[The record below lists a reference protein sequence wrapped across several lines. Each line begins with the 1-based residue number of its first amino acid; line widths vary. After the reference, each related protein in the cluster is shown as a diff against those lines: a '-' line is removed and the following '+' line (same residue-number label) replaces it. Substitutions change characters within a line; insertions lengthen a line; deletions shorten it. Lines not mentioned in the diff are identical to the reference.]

1 MLIFKRG
8 PMHDAA
14 HRILRFGL
22 YEVDLRSGELRKDG
36 VRVRLQEQP
45 LQVLSLLLRQPG
57 EIVTREEIQR
67 EIWGGDTFVDFD
79 HGLNKAISKLREALN
94 DSPTVPRFIET
105 IARRGYR
112 FLAPVSTAPVSGNGR
127 PVVKKQ
133 RIAILPFQ
141 NLSGDPNQEFF
152 SDGLTEEMII
162 HVGQLQPSQ
171 LSVIA
176 RTSVFPYKGSSKGI
190 QTIGNELQVD
200 FVLEGSVRRF
210 NDRVRISAQLIQV
223 SDESCLWS
231 ETYDRELADV
241 FTIQHEVTRKIGAS
255 LAFELLPEQRPEPA
269 PAPTNSTLA
278 HEAYLYG
285 RFLWNRRTEESVL
298 EAMRQ
303 FREALKIDQGYALA
317 HAGMANCYGM
327 LGWYGTISSK
337 EAGEKATAA
346 VHRALQIDPRLA
358 EAQCALALVKFWY
371 EWDWAGADTAFKRSL
386 ERSPNY
392 AAAYHWYGTYL
403 NAMRRFDEA
412 EWAHKRASE
421 LDPMSITVAKAGADI
436 SLYRRN
442 YADAIARLRAILDRD
457 PKFYGAHFDLGR
469 AYLFA
474 GKYADAIVALETS
487 MELSGSLTGMAPL
500 GCAMARAGLKVEATA
515 ILEDLKNP
523 VSQRN
528 TSPAGIAS
536 ILAALGDHDQAFEY
550 LDKAFEGRCFWL
562 VYLEVDPSFD
572 CIRSDPRFCALVKR
586 MGFPHRSDDS
596 TSPRRALA

>member
-1 MLIFKRG
+1 
-8 PMHDAA
+8 MHDAVQ
-14 HRILRFGL
+14 RILRFGL

-36 VRVRLQEQP
+36 IRVRLQEQP

-94 DSPTVPRFIET
+94 DSPSAPRFIET

-112 FLAPVSTAPVSGNGR
+112 FLAPVSSAQVAAGNGR

-141 NLSGDPNQEFF
+141 NLSGDSSQEFF

-162 HVGQLQPSQ
+162 HVGQLQPAQ

-176 RTSVFPYKGSSKGI
+176 RTSVFPYKGSGKGI

-200 FVLEGSVRRF
+200 YVLEGSVRRF

-241 FTIQHEVTRKIGAS
+241 FTIQHEVARKIGAS
-255 LAFELLPEQRPEPA
+255 LAFELLPEQRPEPVA
-269 PAPTNSTLA
+269 PPTNSAQA

-317 HAGMANCYGM
+317 HAGIANCYGM
-327 LGWYGTISSK
+327 LGWYGTLSPK
-337 EAGEKATAA
+337 EAGEKATSA

-358 EAQCALALVKFWY
+358 EAQFSLALVKFWY
-371 EWDWAGADTAFKRSL
+371 EWDWAGADAAFKRSI

-392 AAAYHWYGTYL
+392 AAAYHWYGAYL
-403 NAMRRFDEA
+403 NAMGRFDA
-412 EWAHKRASE
+412 ADYAYRRAAE
-421 LDPMSITVAKAGADI
+421 LDPISIAVEKTAADTL
-436 SLYRRN
+436 LYRREYN
-442 YADAIARLRAILDRD
+442 EAIVRLRSVIDRD
-457 PKFYGAHFDLGR
+457 PRFFTAHFDLGR

-474 GKYADAIVALETS
+474 GRYAEAVSSLETAI
-487 MELSGSLTGMAPL
+487 ELSGSLAGTAAL
-500 GCAMARAGLKVEATA
+500 GCALAHAGRRAEATA
-515 ILEDLKNP
+515 ILQDLVCP
-523 VSQRN
+523 ASQRSV
-528 TSPAGIAS
+528 SPTGVAS
-536 ILAALGDHDQAFEY
+536 ILLALGDREQAFEY
-550 LDKAFEGRCFWL
+550 LDKAFDNRCFTL

-572 CIRSDPRFCALVKR
+572 SIRAEVRFCSLLKR
-586 MGFPHRSDDS
+586 MGFRNGADQSIVN
-596 TSPRRALA
+596 RQALA

>member
-1 MLIFKRG
+1 
-8 PMHDAA
+8 MHDAVQ
-14 HRILRFGL
+14 RILRFGL
-22 YEVDLRSGELRKDG
+22 YEVDLRSGELRKNG
-36 VRVRLQEQP
+36 IRVRLQEQP

-94 DSPTVPRFIET
+94 DSPTTPRFIET

-112 FLAPVSTAPVSGNGR
+112 FLAPVNSAQVPAGNGR

-141 NLSGDPNQEFF
+141 NLSGDSSQEFF

-176 RTSVFPYKGSSKGI
+176 RTSVAPYKGSGKGI

-200 FVLEGSVRRF
+200 YVLEGSVRRF
-210 NDRVRISAQLIQV
+210 HDRVRISAQLIQV

-241 FTIQHEVTRKIGAS
+241 FTIQHEVARKIGAS
-255 LAFELLPEQRPEPA
+255 LAFELLPEQRPEPVT
-269 PAPTNSTLA
+269 PPTNSTQA

-285 RFLWNRRTEESVL
+285 RFLWNRRTEDSVL

-317 HAGMANCYGM
+317 YAGIANCYGM
-327 LGWYGTISSK
+327 LGWYGTITSK

-358 EAQCALALVKFWY
+358 EAQCSLALVKFWY
-371 EWDWAGADTAFKRSL
+371 EWDWSGADAAFRRSI

-392 AAAYHWYGTYL
+392 AAAYHWYGAYL
-403 NAMRRFDEA
+403 NAMGRFDEA
-412 EWAHKRASE
+412 ESAYRRASE
-421 LDPMSITVAKAGADI
+421 LDPMSMTVEKAAADTF
-436 SLYRRN
+436 LYRREYN
-442 YADAIARLRAILDRD
+442 EAIARLRTIIDRE
-457 PKFYGAHFDLGR
+457 PRFYSAHFDLGR
-469 AYLFA
+469 AFLFA
-474 GKYADAIVALETS
+474 GRYADAVSSLETAI
-487 MELSGSLTGMAPL
+487 ELSGSLAGTAAL
-500 GCAMARAGLKVEATA
+500 GCALARAGRRAEATA
-515 ILEDLKNP
+515 ILEDLMCP
-523 VSQRN
+523 ASQRSV
-528 TSPAGIAS
+528 SPTGVAS
-536 ILAALGDHDQAFEY
+536 ILLALGDRDQAFEF
-550 LDKAFEGRCFWL
+550 LDKAFDNRCFWL
-562 VYLEVDPSFD
+562 VYLEVDPSYD
-572 CIRSDPRFCALVKR
+572 CIRSDARFCSLLKR
-586 MGFPHRSDDS
+586 MGFKRGVDQNLADHQ
-596 TSPRRALA
+596 ALA

>member
-1 MLIFKRG
+1 
-8 PMHDAA
+8 MHDTA
-14 HRILRFGL
+14 HGTRILRFGL

-36 VRVRLQEQP
+36 VRIRLQEQP

-94 DSPTVPRFIET
+94 DSPSAPRFIET

-112 FLAPVSTAPVSGNGR
+112 FLAPVRVAQAATGNGR
-127 PVVKKQ
+127 PIVKRQ

-162 HVGQLQPSQ
+162 HVGRLQPSE

-176 RTSVFPYKGSSKGI
+176 RTSVMPYKGSPKGI
-190 QTIGNELQVD
+190 QTIGQELQVD
-200 FVLEGSVRRF
+200 YVLEGSVRRF
-210 NDRVRISAQLIQV
+210 NDRARISAQLIQV
-223 SDESCLWS
+223 EDESCLWS
-231 ETYDRELADV
+231 ETYERELADV
-241 FTIQHEVTRKIGAS
+241 FTIQHEVARKIGAS
-255 LAFELLPEQRPEPA
+255 LAFELLPEQRPEPVA
-269 PAPTNSTLA
+269 APTTSALA

-285 RFLWNRRTEESVL
+285 RFMWNRRTEQSVL

-317 HAGMANCYGM
+317 HAGLANCYGM
-327 LGWYGTISSK
+327 LGWYGTLSSK

-346 VHRALQIDPRLA
+346 VHRALQIDSSLA
-358 EAQCALALVKFWY
+358 EAQCSLALVKFWY
-371 EWDWAGADTAFKRSL
+371 EWDWAAADIAFRRAI

-392 AAAYHWYGTYL
+392 AAAYHWYGAYL
-403 NAMRRFDEA
+403 NAMGRFDEA
-412 EWAHKRASE
+412 ECTYSRVSE
-421 LDPMSITVAKAGADI
+421 LDPMSIAVEKAAADTF
-436 SLYRRN
+436 LYRRE
-442 YADAIARLRAILDRD
+442 YSETIARLRTIIDRK
-457 PKFYGAHFDLGR
+457 PRFFSAHFDLGR

-474 GKYADAIVALETS
+474 GKYVDAIQSLETAI
-487 MELSGSLTGMAPL
+487 ELSGNLAGMAAL
-500 GCAMARAGLKVEATA
+500 GSALARAGRKTEATA

-528 TSPAGIAS
+528 ISPFGVAT
-536 ILAALGDHDQAFEY
+536 ILLALGDCEQAFQY
-550 LDKAFEGRCFWL
+550 LDKAFESRCFWL
-562 VYLEVDPSFD
+562 VYLDVDPSFD
-572 CIRSDPRFCALVKR
+572 SIRPDPRFCSLLKR
-586 MGFPHRSDDS
+586 MGFPDS
-596 TSPRRALA
+596 SRDSAVRQRALA

>member
-1 MLIFKRG
+1 
-8 PMHDAA
+8 MHDAVQ
-14 HRILRFGL
+14 RILRFGL

-36 VRVRLQEQP
+36 IRVRLQEQP

-94 DSPTVPRFIET
+94 DSPTTPRFIET

-112 FLAPVSTAPVSGNGR
+112 FLAPVSSAQVPSGNGR

-141 NLSGDPNQEFF
+141 NLSGDSSQEFF

-176 RTSVFPYKGSSKGI
+176 RTSIAPYKGSGKGI

-200 FVLEGSVRRF
+200 YVLEGSVRRF
-210 NDRVRISAQLIQV
+210 HDRVRISAQLIQV

-241 FTIQHEVTRKIGAS
+241 FTIQHEVARKIGAS
-255 LAFELLPEQRPEPA
+255 LAFELLPEQRPEPVT
-269 PAPTNSTLA
+269 PPTNSTQA

-285 RFLWNRRTEESVL
+285 RFLWNRRTEDSVL

-317 HAGMANCYGM
+317 HAGLANCYGM
-327 LGWYGTISSK
+327 LGWYGTITPK

-358 EAQCALALVKFWY
+358 EAQCSLALVKFWY
-371 EWDWAGADTAFKRSL
+371 EWDWSGADAAFKRSI

-392 AAAYHWYGTYL
+392 AAAYHWYGAYL
-403 NAMRRFDEA
+403 NALGRFDEA
-412 EWAHKRASE
+412 ESAYRRASE
-421 LDPMSITVAKAGADI
+421 LDPMSMTVEKAAADTY
-436 SLYRRN
+436 LYRREYN
-442 YADAIARLRAILDRD
+442 EAIARLRMIIDRE
-457 PKFYGAHFDLGR
+457 PRFYSAHFDLGR
-469 AYLFA
+469 AFLFA
-474 GKYADAIVALETS
+474 GRYADAVSSLETAI
-487 MELSGSLTGMAPL
+487 ELSGSLAGTAAL
-500 GCAMARAGLKVEATA
+500 GCALAHAGRRAEATA
-515 ILEDLKNP
+515 ILEDLMCP
-523 VSQRN
+523 VSQRSV
-528 TSPAGIAS
+528 SPTGVAS
-536 ILAALGDHDQAFEY
+536 ILLALGDRDQAFEF
-550 LDKAFEGRCFWL
+550 LNKAFDNRCFWL
-562 VYLEVDPSFD
+562 VYLEVDPSYD
-572 CIRSDPRFCALVKR
+572 CIRSDARFGSLLKR
-586 MGFPHRSDDS
+586 MGFKGGVDLNLAGHQ
-596 TSPRRALA
+596 ALA